1 MLEVFLTASVVANV
15 GLILMVAIYRDV
27 AKERLVAYDTLAGSI
42 LATTRQIREK
52 RKQLVDE
59 FKSIFHED
67 DELTEHPPTVK
78 FPRPQLKVVPRD

>member
-1 MLEVFLTASVVANV
+1 MTEVFLTASIVANV
-15 GLILMVAIYRDV
+15 GFVLIAAIYRDV
-27 AKERLVAYDTLAGSI
+27 ARERQVAYDTLAGSI
-42 LATTRQIREK
+42 LATTRRVREK
-52 RKQLVDE
+52 RKQMVDE